1 MAAVA
6 FGLAWLWVSGPASR
20 ITSAQARPKGYTAI
34 DLGAAT
40 SVGGLNNQPGQAL
53 TSVIAIPKTVNTAH
67 LQIPTIV
74 TLAPSACRNI
84 FELDTQTGFGS
95 SINDNRIVVGTK
107 NGDAFEW
114 FPDQCSDSTQR
125 GSLPRLPNFDPFFGN
140 SRANANNN
148 ARDTVGAT
156 AVTFVQGAAEDV
168 PTLWR
173 RDATGFAAEQLP
185 TGFMPAPFD
194 DIHQPGEAFDINE
207 QGTIVGFTTVGTGT
221 RRACIFRRGQ
231 NPQILQKTTFV
242 TNFTAEQARG
252 ISNNGFITGIG
263 TLSIRLGFPFQ
274 SRGFVRSP
282 GGVITTTLI
291 PDNDGQFV
299 GSFANKI
306 NNDGIAVGKVIKNDT
321 GTVAGFWNENGHFGF
336 LTTLNVDG
344 LADGTAL
351 TEAVDIND
359 SGDILAKGS
368 INGEAHAFVLR
379 PTGAPI
385 YVWPVSRSY

>member
-1 MAAVA
+1 MAAIA
-6 FGLAWLWVSGPASR
+6 IGLASWWAFGPASNT
-20 ITSAQARPKGYTAI
+20 TSAQSRPKAFTAN
-34 DLGAAT
+34 DLGAVT
-40 SVGGLNNQPGQAL
+40 SVGGLNSEAGGAL

-74 TLAPSACRNI
+74 TIDPSACRRV
-84 FELDTQTGFGS
+84 FEIDTQSAFGA

-107 NGDAFEW
+107 NSDAFEW
-114 FPDQCSDSTQR
+114 LPDQCSGSTQR
-125 GSLPRLPNFDPFFGN
+125 GSLPRLPNFDPLLGS

-148 ARDTVGAT
+148 ARDTVGGT
-156 AVTFVQGAAEDV
+156 AVSVLQGAAEVV

-173 RDATGFAAEQLP
+173 KIAGGFAAEQLP
-185 TGFMPAPFD
+185 TGFMAAPFND
-194 DIHQPGEAFDINE
+194 VPQPGEAFDINE

-221 RRACIFRRGQ
+221 PRACIFRRGQ
-231 NPQILQKTTFV
+231 NPQILQKVTFL
-242 TNFTAEQARG
+242 TNFTLDRAHG

-263 TLSIRLGFPFQ
+263 TLSIRPGFPFQ

-299 GSFANKI
+299 GSVANKI
-306 NNDGIAVGKVIKNDT
+306 NSDGIAVGKVIKNDT
-321 GTVAGFWNENGHFGF
+321 GTVAGFWNENGHFAF

-359 SGDILAKGS
+359 NGDILARGS
-368 INGEAHAFVLR
+368 VNGEAHAFVLR
-379 PTGAPI
+379 PTGDPTFF
-385 YVWPVSRSY
+385 WPVSRSY